1 VLPDSATVPAGA
13 IPRDT
18 PTDPSGDGLTPW
30 ETARDSM
37 DWKQGEHVTI
47 IGPTGQG
54 KTTLALD
61 LMRKR
66 GYPLILATKPR
77 DTTMERMRREGWHII
92 RDWPPTRDRTILW
105 PKMTR
110 PTDKPDQARVIE
122 QALNNV
128 YTSGGYAVLID
139 ELSYVLSLPHMDTR
153 YVKSGEAVAQIWQQG
168 RALNISLVSCILR
181 PSHIPLLAYDQ
192 ATHIIM
198 FRDNDETNLKR
209 MGGLGH
215 WSRREIIDNVSQ
227 LNRHEFLMLNTRTGE
242 MLRSKT
248 TPGGIK

>member
-1 VLPDSATVPAGA
+1 MLPVDTAA
-13 IPRDT
+13 IAAPD
-18 PTDPSGDGLTPW
+18 DGLTPW

-77 DTTMERMRREGWHII
+77 DTTMERMKRDGWHII
-92 RDWPPTRDRTILW
+92 RDWPPTRQRTILW

-110 PTDKPDQARVIE
+110 PTDKYDQAKTIRN
-122 QALNNV
+122 ALENV
-128 YTSGGYAVLID
+128 FVSGGYAVLID
-139 ELSYVLSLPHMDTR
+139 ELAYVIDELKCRDVIT
-153 YVKSGEAVAQIWQQG
+153 QIWQQG

-215 WSRREIIDNVSQ
+215 WSRREIIENVSA
-227 LNRHEFLMLNTRTGE
+227 LNRHEFLMLNTRNGQ
-242 MLRSKT
+242 MIRSKT
-248 TPGGIK
+248 NPGGSHK

>member
-1 VLPDSATVPAGA
+1 
-13 IPRDT
+13 
-18 PTDPSGDGLTPW
+18 
-30 ETARDSM
+30 
-37 DWKQGEHVTI
+37 
-47 IGPTGQG
+47 
-54 KTTLALD
+54 
-61 LMRKR
+61 
-66 GYPLILATKPR
+66 
-77 DTTMERMRREGWHII
+77 
-92 RDWPPTRDRTILW
+92 
-105 PKMTR
+105 MTR